1 MMTMYQE
8 EELQRID
15 GSPGLIETEPYRPP
29 FRKDYSRLIHAS
41 SFRRLQNKT
50 QLFPG
55 MESDFFRNRLT
66 HSLEVAQIA
75 TGIADRLN
83 FYKNGLKESLE
94 SQINRDLV
102 ALAGLA
108 HDLGH
113 PPFGHNGERAL
124 DDMMKSYGG
133 FEGNAQTLRI
143 LARLEKKTCLDEQS
157 KQQADQKHLADIYG
171 RFGLN
176 LTFRSLAAVLKY
188 DNAIPPIRRAD
199 EQLVKGYYESEKS
212 LVDEIKR
219 RVKQSDDVSGKF
231 KTVECSIMDVADDI
245 AYSTYDLED
254 TLKAGF
260 LTPLDILLEVQKK
273 DLHEAQKKDSLVE
286 VIVNK
291 TKESGINITK
301 EKIIEFLL
309 DIFFKIPGKNSIKE
323 AFKARADDI
332 EELLSRNQKIGADGY
347 ERTKL
352 TAQLVNRFIKGVK
365 YEHNSKQP
373 ALSIVSLED
382 GIRWQVEIL
391 KHLNYELTIR
401 SPRLAVVHFRGYE
414 VVQRIFKSLAD
425 ERGHELLPKDSRY
438 LYHIAPNIHEKM
450 RVICDFI
457 AGMTDRYAVEF
468 YGRLHS
474 EDQSIFKPF

>member
-1 MMTMYQE
+1 MATMYNE
-8 EELQRID
+8 VELQRID
-15 GSPGLIETEPYRPP
+15 GSPGLDEPYRPA

-75 TGIADRLN
+75 TGIADLLN
-83 FYKNGLKESLE
+83 FRENELNKPPE
-94 SQINRDLV
+94 SQINRALV

-124 DDMMKSYGG
+124 DDMMKKYGG

-143 LARLEKKTCLDEQS
+143 LARLEKKARLDEQS
-157 KQQADQKHLADIYG
+157 EQQANQKHLADIYG

-188 DNAIPPIRRAD
+188 DNKIPPVRRAD

-219 RVKQSDDVSGKF
+219 RVTQSDDVSGKF

-260 LTPLDILLEVQKK
+260 LTPLDILYEVQKN
-273 DLHEAQKKDSLVE
+273 ESLVNE
-286 VIVNK
+286 IVK
-291 TKESGINITK
+291 KAKESGINITK
-301 EKIIEFLL
+301 EEIFDFLVH
-309 DIFFKIPGKNSIKE
+309 IFFKIPGKNSIKDKNTLN
-323 AFKARADDI
+323 AWANI
-332 EELLSRNQKIGADGY
+332 EELLSRNQIGADGY

-352 TAQLVNRFIKGVK
+352 TSQLVNEFIRGVE
-365 YEHNSKQP
+365 YEHNSEHP
-373 ALSIVSLED
+373 ALSIVRFSD
-382 GIRWQVEIL
+382 DTRRKIEIL

-414 VVQRIFKSLAD
+414 VVQRIFESLAG
-425 ERGHELLPKDSRY
+425 ERGHELLPKDSCHLY
-438 LYHIAPNIHEKM
+438 LLAPNINEKM